1 MVNPMKEALIYSAFT
16 GLSTVIGSLI
26 LLIFPLTQK
35 MIAGSLGIS
44 AGVMLTVSYVTL
56 LPSAFPSGGFSQL
69 CIGMMLAILI
79 MVLLQMISFSKIKRE
94 ADSSHFT
101 RLGFFLILAMIAHN
115 VPEGAVIGIGFGTEE
130 HMGHTLALAM
140 AIHNI
145 PEGIGLAA
153 PLLAANRHPFVVFV
167 VSLFCGVTLPFGTWV
182 GMNYLVHSPD
192 VTTIGLIFA
201 ATMMIWIVVC
211 EIFPE
216 AFTLDKRNALI
227 GFGVGA
233 LSMYIIDLFH

>member
-1 MVNPMKEALIYSAFT
+1 MVNPLQEALIYSAFT

-26 LLIFPLTQK
+26 LLFFPLTPK
-35 MIAGSLGIS
+35 MIAGSLGVS
-44 AGVMLTVSYVTL
+44 AGVMVTLSYVTM
-56 LPSAFPSGGFSQL
+56 LPSAFPAGGFPHL
-69 CIGMMLAILI
+69 CLGVALAILL
-79 MVLLQMISFSKIKRE
+79 MVLLQLLSFSKIERE
-94 ADSSHFT
+94 ADSSPFA
-101 RLGFFLILAMIAHN
+101 RLGFFLILAVIAHN

-153 PLLAANRHPFVVFV
+153 PLLAANRHPFVVFL
-167 VSLFCGVTLPFGTWV
+167 VSLVCGVTLPLGTWV
-182 GMNYLVHSPD
+182 GMNYLTHSPD
-192 VTTIGLIFA
+192 VTAIGLIFA
-201 ATMMIWIVVC
+201 ATTMIWIVVC
-211 EIFPE
+211 EIFPK
-216 AFTLDKRNALI
+216 AFTLDKRHALI